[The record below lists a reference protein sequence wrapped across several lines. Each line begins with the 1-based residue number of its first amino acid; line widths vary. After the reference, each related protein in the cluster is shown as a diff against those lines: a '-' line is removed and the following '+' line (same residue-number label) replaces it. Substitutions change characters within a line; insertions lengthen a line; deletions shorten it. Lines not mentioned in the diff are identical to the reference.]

1 MFDYVR
7 QKKNNRYNRKSNKS
21 MLFNILD
28 NNPSDFLPLMLVDK
42 EMGILFL
49 FFLLGLEKDHNR
61 IKTSI
66 FFKEYC
72 LVGSV
77 L

>member
-1 MFDYVR
+1 
-7 QKKNNRYNRKSNKS
+7 

-28 NNPSDFLPLMLVDK
+28 NNPSDILPLMLVDK
-42 EMGILFL
+42 EMGI
-49 FFLLGLEKDHNR
+49 FFFFFVGLGKGHNR
-61 IKTSI
+61 IKTSF
-66 FFKEYC
+66 FFKENC